1 MIMPALFAWKDDNSG
16 WNGFWRTDGG
26 RYRRGGKHPYRQ
38 VPYCRYTRTE
48 GCGNWGFSALATN
61 CSSFLPSSASRLLRR
76 PRMSSKYEVLS
87 SSSQFGQARG
97 IDGAAPL
104 KTGAFGTI
112 SDCGSFSS
120 SPFCLNSSSSSDR
133 SWGCSIW
140 IPPICRR
147 SSDQI
152 FLWEAKIK
160 TESCLGEIHGNE

>member
-1 MIMPALFAWKDDNSG
+1 MIIRVGTDFGEQTAVDTGAAVNIRIGKFHIVDIPEQKGVETGFQRVGDKLFQ
-16 WNGFWRTDGG
+16 F
-26 RYRRGGKHPYRQ
+26 
-38 VPYCRYTRTE
+38 
-48 GCGNWGFSALATN
+48 
-61 CSSFLPSSASRLLRR
+61 PSLVRFAIVKR